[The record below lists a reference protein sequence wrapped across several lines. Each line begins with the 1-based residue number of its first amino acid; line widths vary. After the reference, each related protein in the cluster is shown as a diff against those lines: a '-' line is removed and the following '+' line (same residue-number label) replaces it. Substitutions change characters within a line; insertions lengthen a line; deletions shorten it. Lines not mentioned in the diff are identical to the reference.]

1 MIAIEIKITDE
12 FIAVCGDTENSSPI
26 KPVIPIQNS
35 HS

>member
-12 FIAVCGDTENSSPI
+12 FIAVCGDTDNSSLM